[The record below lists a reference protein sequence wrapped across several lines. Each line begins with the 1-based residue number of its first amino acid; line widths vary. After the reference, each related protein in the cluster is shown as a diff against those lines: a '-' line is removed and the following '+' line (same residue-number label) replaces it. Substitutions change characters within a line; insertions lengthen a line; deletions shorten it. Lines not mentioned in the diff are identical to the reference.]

1 MKDLEKN
8 RSNTKCVITTM
19 SPVVILG
26 ESFDF
31 SSLNFLYFEINE
43 KLVKKLLYSV
53 LRIDDNVG
61 THTCLVYG

>member
-1 MKDLEKN
+1 
-8 RSNTKCVITTM
+8 M